1 LAEDLAKK
9 GHDVK
14 VISGIPC
21 HGLEKIPEQYK
32 GKLWCAERINNV
44 EVIRSYSFVSDSKR
58 FLDKIVNYLSYTISS
73 FFVALFDSKKYD
85 VILAI
90 SPPIFLGITGYL
102 IKRKN
107 GGKIVYNVQDLFPE
121 SALLT
126 GKLKEGFVFSM
137 LKKIE
142 RFVYRQADCI
152 TVICDRFMQEIKF
165 DGINGDKIKTIPNWV
180 DADFIRPLPKEQN
193 QFRLQHGLE
202 DYFLVQ
208 FAGTIGYSQ
217 GLEIILEVAKDL
229 EGYKDIKFVV
239 VGVGAVKEEL
249 VRKAEEMNL
258 NNIMFLPTQPQ
269 ETLPH
274 LLTAADVSLVTLKK
288 NMSRVSLP
296 SKILSIMAAGVPII
310 ASLDEESEGWKIIN
324 ESSCGI
330 TVPPE
335 EPERLK
341 QAILHFYNKRDTI
354 TNLGLNGREFV
365 LKKYSRR
372 IVVDNYEKLFKSLL
386 DRPVEFRGT
395 EYESEIS

>member
-1 LAEDLAKK
+1 
-9 GHDVK
+9 
-14 VISGIPC
+14 
-21 HGLEKIPEQYK
+21 
-32 GKLWCAERINNV
+32 
-44 EVIRSYSFVSDSKR
+44 
-58 FLDKIVNYLSYTISS
+58 
-73 FFVALFDSKKYD
+73 
-85 VILAI
+85 
-90 SPPIFLGITGYL
+90 
-102 IKRKN
+102 
-107 GGKIVYNVQDLFPE
+107 
-121 SALLT
+121 
-126 GKLKEGFVFSM
+126 
-137 LKKIE
+137 
-142 RFVYRQADCI
+142 
-152 TVICDRFMQEIKF
+152 
-165 DGINGDKIKTIPNWV
+165 
-180 DADFIRPLPKEQN
+180 
-193 QFRLQHGLE
+193 
-202 DYFLVQ
+202 
-208 FAGTIGYSQ
+208 
-217 GLEIILEVAKDL
+217 
-229 EGYKDIKFVV
+229 
-239 VGVGAVKEEL
+239 
-249 VRKAEEMNL
+249 MNL

-386 DRPVEFRGT
+386 DRPFELRGT